1 MKIILLSLFVL
12 FGFAQSN
19 LKTPFELGNGNQ
31 TPTYEKMMDFYQKMA
46 QEFSTIQIHET
57 GTSDDGTPIHYVI
70 FDPTEQFSFSTKQ
83 VKVLVNNNIHPGEP
97 DGVDANMQLLRDLAI
112 GKVKPSNNVLLVI
125 IPAYNV
131 EGTKNRNNFSRANQ
145 NGPEAYGFRGNSK
158 NLDLNRDFIKTDSK
172 NMRTFAKLFH
182 QIQPDV
188 FIDNHVS
195 NGADYPYV
203 FTLIESHWQKL
214 GVAAGTFFKHIMTP
228 DILKKM
234 EQKKIETIPYVTVY
248 GTSPDKGFHQ
258 MMDTPRY
265 SSGYASLFGSF
276 SYLPETHMLKKYAD
290 RVAVTY
296 QFMLETYQFSQLQA
310 PLITNF
316 VRNHWKDFTVGS
328 SYPLQW
334 KLDST
339 QSKTINFKGYEASYI
354 PSKVTGKNRLFY
366 DQSKPYTKQIPYY
379 EKYKVVASKSI
390 PKYYVVPPSEYRVLD
405 LLQLQNITTVEVKKD
420 TVMKVQGYYIEDF
433 QTVSQ
438 PYEGHYLHSN
448 TKVRSFEESFTFPK
462 GTHLIPTQQT
472 GVKYLM
478 ETLEP
483 EAPDSFFNWNFFDSI
498 LQQKEGYSAYV
509 FEDIAW
515 ELLQSNPDL
524 KKQFEE
530 RKAKDATFAENARA
544 QLDWIYQ
551 NSPYYEKSHK
561 RYPIFRVN

>member
-1 MKIILLSLFVL
+1 MKIYLLSFYVL
-12 FGFAQSN
+12 FGFAQYSW
-19 LKTPFELGNGNQ
+19 KTPFELGNGNQ
-31 TPTYEKMMDFYQKMA
+31 TPTYEEMITYFNSLA
-46 QEFSTIQIHET
+46 NHFSTIQIKEA
-57 GTSDDGTPIHYVI
+57 GTSDDGTPIHYLV
-70 FDPTEQFSFSTKQ
+70 FDATEQFSFNTKQ
-83 VKVLVNNNIHPGEP
+83 VKILVNNNIHPGEP
-97 DGVDANMQLLRDLAI
+97 DGVDASMQLLRDLAI
-112 GKVKPSNNVLLVI
+112 GKVKASKNILLVI

-131 EGTKNRNNFSRANQ
+131 EGTKNRNSFSRANQ

-172 NMRTFAKLFH
+172 NMRTFANIFH
-182 QIQPDV
+182 QVQPDV

-195 NGADYPYV
+195 NGADYSYV
-203 FTLIESHWQKL
+203 FTLIESHWQKM
-214 GVAAGTFFKHIMTP
+214 GVASGTFFKHMMTP
-228 DILKKM
+228 AILKQM

-248 GTSPDKGFHQ
+248 GNSPDKGFYQ

-265 SSGYASLFGSF
+265 SCGYASLFGSF

-290 RVAVTY
+290 RVEVTY
-296 QFMLETYQFSQLQA
+296 QFMLETYQYCQLQA

-316 VRNHWKDFTVGS
+316 VRNHWKEFTVGS

-339 QSKTINFKGYEASYI
+339 QSKTITFKGYEANYI

-366 DQSKPYTKQIPYY
+366 DQSKPYTKQIPYF
-379 EKYKVVASKSI
+379 ERYKVLASKTI
-390 PKYYVVPPSEYRVLD
+390 PKYYVIPPSEYKVLD
-405 LLQLQNITTVEVKKD
+405 LIHLQNITSMVIKKD
-420 TVMKVQGYYIEDF
+420 TLFKVQGYYIDDF
-433 QTVSQ
+433 QTLSQ

-448 TKVRSFEESFTFPK
+448 TKVKSFQDEVFFPK
-462 GTHLIPTQQT
+462 GTHLISTQQP

-478 ETLEP
+478 EALEP

-524 KKQFEE
+524 KMRFEE
-530 RKAKDATFAENARA
+530 RKAKDVAFADNAKA

-561 RYPIFRVN
+561 RYPIYRIN